1 MRRVMESRA
10 QGFSTGP
17 NVFRAFPFSQAFL
30 VLAAISGMLAAGIQR
45 SGID

>member
-1 MRRVMESRA
+1 MRRVIESRA

-30 VLAAISGMLAAGIQR
+30 VLAATSGTLAVCIQM
-45 SGID
+45 SGLD